1 MFSNRNM
8 AISKTEL
15 KKMQAS
21 ADDACKLMKVL
32 ANRDRMMLLCEI
44 AQGEKCVSELEVA
57 LDLHQPTLSQ
67 QLTVLRKEKLV
78 KTRREGKQ
86 IYYTLSSQVA
96 VAVMSVLYKH
106 YCKK

>member
-1 MFSNRNM
+1 MHSNM
-8 AISKTEL
+8 AITKSEL

-21 ADDACKLMKVL
+21 ADEACKLMKVL
-32 ANRDRMMLLCEI
+32 SNSDRMMLLCEI
-44 AQGEKCVSELEVA
+44 GQGEKCVGELESA

-86 IYYTLSSQVA
+86 IYYSLASEIAIS
-96 VAVMSVLYKH
+96 VMSLLYKH
-106 YCKK
+106 YCKR

>member
-1 MFSNRNM
+1 MT
-8 AISKTEL
+8 ISKTEL
-15 KKMQAS
+15 KKMHAS
-21 ADDACKLMKVL
+21 AADACKLMKVL
-32 ANRDRMMLLCEI
+32 SNRDRMMLLCEI
-44 AQGEKCVSELEVA
+44 AQGEKCVSELETA

-86 IYYTLSSQVA
+86 IYYSLSSQVV
-96 VAVMSVLYKH
+96 VAVMGLLYKH